1 MAERA
6 GGSLGFWFDGFRRG
20 MSALGKPER
29 ERVFRSCAQSCL
41 AQGPLEWYGAVFE
54 EACGDLDAF
63 FHALGAA
70 EGVRTA
76 VLEPGR
82 RWELMF
88 EECSCPLCAAGYARD
103 PAFCTCSRQS
113 VLVVM
118 HELWASER
126 FCVELLGSILAGD
139 AVCTLRIERMS

>member
-1 MAERA
+1 MAEQA
-6 GGSLGFWFDGFRRG
+6 GGNLGFWFDGFTQG
-20 MSALGKPER
+20 MSVLGKPQR

-54 EACGDLDAF
+54 EARGDLGAF

-70 EGVRTA
+70 GGVRAA

-82 RWELMF
+82 RWELVF

-103 PAFCTCSRQS
+103 PAFCECSRQS
-113 VLVVM
+113 VLMVM

-126 FCVELLGSILAGD
+126 FRVELLGSILAGD
-139 AVCTLRIERMS
+139 AGCTLRIERTP